1 MYLHLMTDSPF
12 IDKIVRQCDEISNQN
27 RYVVFGKKIKY
38 AKPGHVEIFDS
49 YKTFRKRTG
58 FDIHAYKRIF
68 IHYLGGNSVDLILEF
83 PEYKE
88 YYWFFWG
95 ADGYSLISDS
105 KNIYLPKTRLIGK
118 QKKPLKL
125 VVKSYLQKWLRPS
138 KEKKLK
144 AVQHIKRCCTWVKED
159 FDLICSCTRTPLQF
173 QFFSYLSTDELFS
186 KKEQVEGL
194 PFNASGG
201 ELRILAG
208 NSLNP
213 TNNHIEM
220 IEYLLAIASGEQ
232 ISVTMPLSYGGLE
245 SYKKQLIQFVSSR
258 FPMVNVL
265 DKFLPYD
272 EYMEIFK
279 SIDVAVFFH
288 IRQQG
293 ANNALALLW
302 LGKILIMRE
311 ENTLFMTLRSWG
323 LSVLSHAEVRSLD
336 YLRQYHEK
344 NLNRVETNRQILLN
358 HISPEAVKDYY
369 RALYD

>member
-1 MYLHLMTDSPF
+1 
-12 IDKIVRQCDEISNQN
+12 
-27 RYVVFGKKIKY
+27 
-38 AKPGHVEIFDS
+38 
-49 YKTFRKRTG
+49 
-58 FDIHAYKRIF
+58 
-68 IHYLGGNSVDLILEF
+68 
-83 PEYKE
+83 
-88 YYWFFWG
+88 
-95 ADGYSLISDS
+95 LISDS
-105 KNIYLPKTRLIGK
+105 KAIYLPKTRRIGK

-125 VVKSYLQKWLRPS
+125 IVKSYLLKWLRPS

-144 AVQHIKRCCTWVKED
+144 AVQYIKKCCTWVRED
-159 FDLICSCTRTPLQF
+159 FELIRSCTGAPLQF
-173 QFFSYLSTDELFS
+173 QFFSYLSTDELFN
-186 KKEQVEGL
+186 EQEQSEAR
-194 PFNASGG
+194 PFNTVYG

-220 IEYLLAIASGEQ
+220 IEYLLAIANGEQ
-232 ISVTMPLSYGGLE
+232 IAVTMPLSYGGLE

-258 FPMVNVL
+258 VPMVDVL

-323 LSVLSHAEVRSLD
+323 LSVLGHTEVTSLA
-336 YLRQYHEK
+336 YLRQYHER
-344 NLNRVETNRQILLN
+344 NINRLEINRQILQK
-358 HISPEAVKDYY
+358 HISPEAIKDCY